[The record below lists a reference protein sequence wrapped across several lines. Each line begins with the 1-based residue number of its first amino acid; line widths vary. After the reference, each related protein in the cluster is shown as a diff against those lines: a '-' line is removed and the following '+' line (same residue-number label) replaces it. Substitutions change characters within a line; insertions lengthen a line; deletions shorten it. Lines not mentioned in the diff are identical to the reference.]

1 MHPILF
7 EGQSFTLHS
16 YGTFFL
22 LAWAL
27 GGVLFL
33 REVKRRGWPVDQMLF
48 VMVGCVLGGLA
59 GSILFTVLF
68 FDWDQ
73 IAGQLV
79 RLQFEGKTIVGGI
92 AGGFIGVEIMKK
104 IIRYPHSTGDAF
116 AFAIPL
122 GHALGRMGCFLGGCC
137 FGVPTT
143 LPWAVAFPADS
154 LPYMVQIA
162 RSQIAPTAL
171 TSLAVHPTQL
181 YELIADLL
189 IFFVIWRSRDLF
201 EKRGMLFRLYLALYA
216 SYRFFSEFVRGD
228 TLGTFIGIKP
238 VQVLLLIAAV
248 YYGVQVT
255 RAERRRNP

>member
-7 EGQSFTLHS
+7 ESDSFTLHS
-16 YGTFFL
+16 YGTLFL
-22 LAWAL
+22 LAWLL

-33 REVKRRGWPVDQMLF
+33 REVRRRGWPVDQMLF
-48 VMVGCVLGGLA
+48 VMVGCVVGGLV
-59 GSILFTVLF
+59 GSLLLTVLF

-73 IAGQLV
+73 ITAQWA
-79 RLQFEGKTIVGGI
+79 RFQFEGRTIVGGI
-92 AGGFIGVEIMKK
+92 AGGYIGVEVMKK
-104 IIRYPHSTGDAF
+104 LIGYPHSTGDAF

-122 GHALGRMGCFLGGCC
+122 AHGLGRLGCFLGGCC
-137 FGVPTT
+137 FGTPTD
-143 LPWAVAFPADS
+143 LPWAVRFPAQS
-154 LPYMVQIA
+154 LPYALQMA
-162 RSQIAPTAL
+162 RSEIGPAAL

-228 TLGTFIGIKP
+228 TLLAFAGIKP
-238 VQVLLLIAAV
+238 VQVLLLAAAV
-248 YYGVQVT
+248 YYGVQVL